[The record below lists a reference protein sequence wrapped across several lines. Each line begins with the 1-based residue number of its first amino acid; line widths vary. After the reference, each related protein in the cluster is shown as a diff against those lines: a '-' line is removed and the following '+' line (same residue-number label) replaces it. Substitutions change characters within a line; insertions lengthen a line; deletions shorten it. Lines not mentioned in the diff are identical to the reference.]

1 MQIKTLLPLAL
12 IMLLLSS
19 CGSPRHIS
27 YLQGLH
33 PEVAEEIRQQAVIRI
48 RPKDKI
54 SIVINSKDPLLADLF
69 NLPIVAHRVGYG
81 NGSSMNINQ
90 QVSGYTVDTRG
101 EIDFPVIG
109 KIHIAGMSREE
120 IAAFVKNELTSRNL
134 IKDPVVTVEFM
145 NHAISV
151 LGEVNR
157 PGRFSIDRD
166 KISILDVLGMA
177 GDLTIYGKRE
187 NILVLREDNGKQI
200 PYVVN
205 LCAGPELLSS
215 PVYYLQQN
223 DVVYVEP
230 NSMRAR
236 QSTVNGNNVR
246 SSSFWLSLASLLTT
260 VAILIVK

>member
-1 MQIKTLLPLAL
+1 MQIKSFLPLGL
-12 IMLLLSS
+12 IILILSS

-27 YLQGLH
+27 YLQGLS
-33 PEVAEEIRQQAVIRI
+33 PEVAEEIRQQTVIRI
-48 RPKDKI
+48 KPKDKI

-69 NLPIVAHRVGYG
+69 NLPIVAHRVGYAA
-81 NGSSMNINQ
+81 NSSMNINQ

-120 IAAFVKNELTSRNL
+120 ISIFVKNELISRNL

-145 NHAISV
+145 NHSISV
-151 LGEVNR
+151 LGEVNK
-157 PGRFSIDRD
+157 PGRFNIDRD

-200 PYVVN
+200 PYIVN